1 MHTQCYLVVG
11 LGNPGKE
18 YALTR
23 HNAGFM
29 AIDSLVS
36 KYNLTPSKDKFDSV
50 VYKGQVANSTLL
62 AIKPLTFMNHS
73 GKAVIAFANFFK
85 IEPENIIVLY
95 DDLDLEAGKVKI
107 KIAGGDGGHNGIKSI
122 NSFVPNKYIKIRIG
136 IGHPGHRD
144 FVSDYVLSNF
154 KKDELEKAQMS
165 FNKIADLFELIIR
178 GECDSFSSKINM

>member
-1 MHTQCYLVVG
+1 MSHLVVG

-29 AIDSLVS
+29 AVDSLVS
-36 KYNLTPSKDKFDSV
+36 KYDLTQSKDRFDSV
-50 VYKGQVANSTLL
+50 IYKGQILNSTVL
-62 AIKPLTFMNHS
+62 AIKPLTFMNNS

-95 DDLDLEAGKVKI
+95 DDLDLEPGKVKL
-107 KIAGGDGGHNGIKSI
+107 KSGGGDAGHNGIRSI
-122 NSFVPNKYIKIRIG
+122 NRFVPNKYLKIRIG

-154 KKDELEKAQMS
+154 KKDELEKVQTS
-165 FNKIADLFELIIR
+165 FDKISALFDLIVQKEYDL
-178 GECDSFSSKINM
+178 FSSKINM